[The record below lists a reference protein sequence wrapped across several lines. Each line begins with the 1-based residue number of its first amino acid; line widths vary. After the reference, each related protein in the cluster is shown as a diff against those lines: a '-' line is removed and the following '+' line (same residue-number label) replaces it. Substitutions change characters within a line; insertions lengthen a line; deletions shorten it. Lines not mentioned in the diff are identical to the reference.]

1 VQHFTHIGNVDI
13 LPLRLQIERHP
24 ELWNQNT
31 GRTAQPGS
39 PHSDVSDI
47 WLRWRP
53 QAALVKPESYNEPFT
68 EIEWYPAMTVLPA
81 ARQIL
86 MEIMGRVGG
95 LALGGTLITRIPST
109 RAVKPHSDA
118 MSWHANYY
126 NLKVYTTIKSNP
138 NCVNWTAG
146 ESLVMKPGE
155 CWTFD
160 NIKEHA
166 VYNEGDDDRW
176 TMMTAIRCD

>member
-1 VQHFTHIGNVDI
+1 MKHFTHIGNVDV
-13 LPLRLQIERHP
+13 LPLRLQLERHP
-24 ELWNQNT
+24 ELWNQHT
-31 GRTAQPGS
+31 ERTERDSS
-39 PHSDVSDI
+39 PHSGISDV

-53 QAALVKPESYNEPFT
+53 RSALISPESYNEPFN
-68 EIEWYPAMTVLPA
+68 ELEWYPAIAALPA

-86 MEIMGRVGG
+86 MEIMGRIGG
-95 LALGGTLITRIPST
+95 LALGGSLITKIPSLG
-109 RAVKPHSDA
+109 AVKPHSDA

-126 NLKVYTTIKSNP
+126 NTKVYTTIKSNP

-146 ESLVMKPGE
+146 ESLVMKAGE

-160 NIKEHA
+160 NIKEHS
-166 VYNEGDDDRW
+166 VYNEGDDDRI